1 MTSGALITVL
11 SVHVAWLTSVESL
24 VLLIDHW
31 LLNDEFDRLMSVI
44 AFFIVMEF
52 LFVFRNQIVV
62 AVCIKGHFLNCQATA
77 LLLRRT
83 VVICM
88 F

>member
-1 MTSGALITVL
+1 M
-11 SVHVAWLTSVESL
+11 ESL

-62 AVCIKGHFLNCQATA
+62 AVCIKGHFLNCQTTA

-83 VVICM
+83 VIISM